1 MWKLLEKRCKDD
13 SEKEVVKLLMRLHR
27 ESTIQV
33 GGHEINA
40 EMGLP

>member
-1 MWKLLEKRCKDD
+1 MGTAVKRCKDN
-13 SEKEVVKLLMRLHR
+13 SERAIVTLITKLHR